1 MSHKAARRRQVAD
14 TTASDAAEVSRHLL
28 KGEEAERR
36 RISRELHDET
46 GQALMVLRFQLEMLA
61 SKTRNQEQKDLVEES
76 LDVLDRTIEGLRRI
90 IARLSPRVLEE
101 FGLLAAIRRHA
112 QLLATQT
119 RMKARVELPDEIA
132 AMDHDIEV
140 ALYRSAQEALHNI
153 AKHSRARNFVVRL
166 HTDGNEIH
174 LEIEDDGSGLSTKA
188 PDDSGFGL
196 TGMRERAVALGGSMS
211 IDSRRGRGTQIRII
225 LPFVADQ
232 SSSPEIRK
240 GGRAIRRA
248 STAKAS

>member
-1 MSHKAARRRQVAD
+1 MSHKAASRRQHAD
-14 TTASDAAEVSRHLL
+14 ATALDAAEVSRHLL

-61 SKTRNQEQKDLVEES
+61 SDAKTPGQKAKVQES

-90 IARLSPRVLEE
+90 IARLSPRVLQE

-112 QLLATQT
+112 QLLASQT
-119 RMKARVELPDEIA
+119 RMKARVELPEEIA

-153 AKHSRARNFVVRL
+153 AKHSRARNFVVKLR
-166 HTDGNEIH
+166 TAGNEIH
-174 LEIEDDGSGLSTKA
+174 LEIEDDGTGVLTKA
-188 PDDSGFGL
+188 PDDGGYGL
-196 TGMRERAVALGGSMS
+196 TGMHERAVALGGSMT
-211 IDSRRGRGTQIRII
+211 IQTRRGRGTQIRVVM
-225 LPFVADQ
+225 PFSARE
-232 SSSPEIRK
+232 SSKSETQR
-240 GGRAIRRA
+240 GGRAVRRT

>member
-1 MSHKAARRRQVAD
+1 
-14 TTASDAAEVSRHLL
+14 
-28 KGEEAERR
+28 
-36 RISRELHDET
+36 
-46 GQALMVLRFQLEMLA
+46 MVLRFQLEMLA